1 MNSMIAGVY
10 SSHLDPQRDFSCLAV
25 VLEMSLTPS
34 QPQEQ
39 PLLYEQSLQLLYSL
53 SEHLQSRDAMLT
65 LLRKPPYSL
74 LTSQIGTVLQA
85 HEAQTDE
92 VRAGQVVYLIQ
103 SFQRRTLNMRVSL
116 LLV

>member
-1 MNSMIAGVY
+1 MY

-25 VLEMSLTPS
+25 ALEMALTPS

-53 SEHLQSRDAMLT
+53 SEHLQTRDAMLE

-74 LTSQIGTVLQA
+74 LMAQIGNVLQA
-85 HEAQTDE
+85 DKAQDEEVKTALQTDTKD
-92 VRAGQVVYLIQ
+92 VTHHGRY
-103 SFQRRTLNMRVSL
+103 SKF
-116 LLV
+116 